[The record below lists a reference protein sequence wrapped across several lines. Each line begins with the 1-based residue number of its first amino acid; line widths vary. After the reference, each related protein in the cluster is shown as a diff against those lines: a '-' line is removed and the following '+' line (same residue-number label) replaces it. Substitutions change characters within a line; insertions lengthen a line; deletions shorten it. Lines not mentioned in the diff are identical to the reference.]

1 MEAAVT
7 KGPHSS
13 ALEYDAISKIQ
24 VEAWEKSA
32 QGFATIVRWGDIKQN
47 SPSNLEIPPLA
58 MIPYKSRK
66 YRAILDLSFAL
77 KVAGWDLPSV
87 NKATEE

>member
-13 ALEYDAISKIQ
+13 ALEDDTISQIQ
-24 VEAWEKSA
+24 VEARGKAA
-32 QGFATIVRWGDIKQN
+32 QVFATIVRWDDIKQN
-47 SPSNLEIPPLA
+47 PLSKLNISPLA
-58 MIPYKSRK
+58 MISHKSRK
-66 YRAILDLSFAL
+66 YREIMDLSYAL

-87 NKATEE
+87 NEVTK